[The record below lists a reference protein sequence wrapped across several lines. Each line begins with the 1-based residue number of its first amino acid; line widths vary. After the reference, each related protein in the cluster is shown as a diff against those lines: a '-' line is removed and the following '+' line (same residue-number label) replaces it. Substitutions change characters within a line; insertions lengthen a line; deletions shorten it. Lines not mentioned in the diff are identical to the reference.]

1 MERSSDTGGL
11 FYPKAMQHVFVG
23 LYINEVRGCNIVDM
37 RILMHDVQ
45 ICLFALFL
53 LARDPVAK
61 KQIAIP
67 EAIIMLLLIL
77 FTVSCCQ
84 TLIGPQLTLFLPG
97 ILPVDNQRLIW
108 SSDQPVATDT
118 CGQSFLRPTL
128 RRSWWSGGC
137 CRGGVRFRA
146 PSSFAAATRCLDPA
160 RFDGACPWGGRSV
173 QDCWGS
179 GKYRGGS
186 GGREGKRGC
195 YESATR

>member
-1 MERSSDTGGL
+1 VEFAALGYSVISPIINGLACATFFAFYMLYKYLFLWDYEMERSSDTGGL

-137 CRGGVRFRA
+137 C
-146 PSSFAAATRCLDPA
+146 
-160 RFDGACPWGGRSV
+160 
-173 QDCWGS
+173 
-179 GKYRGGS
+179 
-186 GGREGKRGC
+186 
-195 YESATR
+195 